1 MATIEEEYAK
11 QLKIDKASYEM
22 YEKTIA
28 ETIDHMKSAVDK
40 KTGER
45 IFTDEKIQEQ
55 VELLERA
62 KQDVVDDYVAHGG
75 NADDLKKKKRKS
87 RTSARIQDAITA
99 SMQAEVGKKPEEVPA
114 PEPKPAVKV
123 DPATASIANRD
134 LEYIPKKH
142 NFEPHEAFDM
152 IPLPSKG
159 ECYKTKT
166 SKVPVS
172 YLTAYDE
179 NMIIAPNLYRDKLII
194 DAILQQKVMSDEVP
208 VADMLEGDRDA
219 IILYL
224 RASGYGNE
232 YPITATDDRTGEE
245 FDAIVDL
252 STIKFKPFNL
262 KGDANGYFEFELPV
276 SHDVVKFRFLTHQ
289 NMLDLQKF
297 EEMENEVLKKARL
310 NYFAVEMEDF
320 LNSDEILDKTEKIK
334 AREAIRTLERW
345 ADKIDEEELLYTHAV
360 TNRLEMS
367 VMSVNGVTDRDY
379 IKTYV
384 RNMNVRDSSALRKYI
399 NDNEPGLDYNVEIE
413 RPESLG
419 GGSMPVFLQLDQ
431 LIFLNIA

>member
-1 MATIEEEYAK
+1 MGTVEEENAK
-11 QLKIDKASYEM
+11 QLKIDKASFEM
-22 YEKTIA
+22 YERTIA
-28 ETIDHMKSAVDK
+28 ETIDNMKSKVDK
-40 KTGER
+40 LTGER
-45 IFTDEKIQEQ
+45 IFSDEKIQEQ
-55 VELLERA
+55 VALLERA
-62 KQDVVDDYVAHGG
+62 KQDIIDDYVAHGG

-87 RTSARIQDAITA
+87 RTSAKIQDAISA
-99 SMQAEVGKKPEEVPA
+99 SMQADLKKLPDEPVAEVKKPE
-114 PEPKPAVKV
+114 V
-123 DPATASIANRD
+123 DAATKSIANRD

-142 NFEPHEAFDM
+142 NFEPNEAFDM

-179 NMIIAPNLYRDKLII
+179 NMIIAPNLYRDRLII

-276 SHDVVKFRFLTHQ
+276 SKDVVKFRFLSHQ

-310 NYFAVEMEDF
+310 NYFAVEIEDF
-320 LNSDEILDKTEKIK
+320 LDSDEVLDKTEKVK
-334 AREAIRTLERW
+334 AREALRTLEHW
-345 ADKIDEEELLYTHAV
+345 ADKIDDEELLYTHAV

-367 VMSVNGVTDRDY
+367 VMAVNGVTDRDY
-379 IKTYV
+379 IKRYV

>member
-22 YEKTIA
+22 YERTIA
-28 ETIDHMKSAVDK
+28 ETIDNMKSKVDK
-40 KTGER
+40 TTGER
-45 IFTDEKIQEQ
+45 IFSDEKIQEQ

-62 KQDVVDDYVAHGG
+62 KQDIVDDYIAHGG
-75 NADDLKKKKRKS
+75 NPDDLKKKKRKS
-87 RTSARIQDAITA
+87 RTSAKIQDAIAA
-99 SMQAEVGKKPEEVPA
+99 SMRDEIKKPVSEESVKPK
-114 PEPKPAVKV
+114 EPVV
-123 DPATASIANRD
+123 DAATKSIANRD

-245 FDAIVDL
+245 FDAMVDL

-262 KGDANGYFEFELPV
+262 KGDANGYFDFELPV

-320 LNSDEILDKTEKIK
+320 LDNDETLDKTEKIK
-334 AREAIRTLERW
+334 AREAIRTLEHW

-379 IKTYV
+379 IKSYV

>member
-1 MATIEEEYAK
+1 MATIEEENAK

-28 ETIDHMKSAVDK
+28 ETIDNMKSKVDK
-40 KTGER
+40 TTCQR
-45 IFTDEKIQEQ
+45 IFSDEKIQEQ
-55 VELLERA
+55 LELLERA
-62 KQDVVDDYVAHGG
+62 KQDIVDDYVAHGG

-87 RTSARIQDAITA
+87 RTASRIQDAITA
-99 SMQAEVGKKPEEVPA
+99 SMQAEVNKTPDVTAEPA
-114 PEPKPAVKV
+114 PKQAPVDKV
-123 DPATASIANRD
+123 TESIMNHD

-179 NMIIAPNLYRDKLII
+179 NMIIAPNLYRDRLII

-208 VADMLEGDRDA
+208 VGDMLEGDRDA

-232 YPITATDDRTGEE
+232 YPITATDDKTGEE
-245 FDAIVDL
+245 FEATVDL

-262 KGDANGYFEFELPV
+262 KGDANGYFDFELPV
-276 SHDVVKFRFLTHQ
+276 SKDLVKFRFLTHQ

-320 LNSDEILDKTEKIK
+320 LDSDETLDKSEKVK
-334 AREAIRTLERW
+334 AREAIRAIERW

-367 VMSVNGVTDRDY
+367 VMSVNGITDRDY
-379 IKTYV
+379 IKSYV
-384 RNMNVRDSSALRKYI
+384 RNMNVSDSSALRKYI